1 MVRAFVPD
9 LGNIYK
15 TTSEKARRVL
25 GWQPRISEDSIIAS
39 ADSLIELDVAGKRS
53 PQPDARRGA
62 TAVMTRCH
70 RTSPPASRQRCQRKT
85 ARAVRFPHEHL
96 APCRI
101 PAGSGGG
108 GCRLPGAAAGPKQR
122 PS

>member
-39 ADSLIELDVAGKRS
+39 ADSLIELGVAGK
-53 PQPDARRGA
+53 
-62 TAVMTRCH
+62 
-70 RTSPPASRQRCQRKT
+70 
-85 ARAVRFPHEHL
+85 
-96 APCRI
+96 
-101 PAGSGGG
+101 
-108 GCRLPGAAAGPKQR
+108 
-122 PS
+122 